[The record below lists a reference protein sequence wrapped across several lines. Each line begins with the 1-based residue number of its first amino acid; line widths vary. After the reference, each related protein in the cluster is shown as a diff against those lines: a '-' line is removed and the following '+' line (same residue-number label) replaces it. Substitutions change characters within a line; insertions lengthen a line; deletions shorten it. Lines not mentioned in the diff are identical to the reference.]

1 MPDIESARHE
11 QHIEWLLWEIRK
23 STRSGMSLQ
32 DAIDQIMANPFA
44 TPSDDLVEEARMRY
58 LKAEGKIAR
67 YERVDSLTDKETE
80 TGQWYDGTDFDDYV
94 YWPHVRE
101 VLRPKLGDAL
111 DEVNLSADKVL
122 SSLRPPGESEF
133 DVRGLVLGFVQSGK
147 TTNFISLIS
156 KAADVGYRL
165 IIVLAGMTDN
175 LRRQTQERLEEQLV
189 NDETPGWVKLTTI
202 DSDFNAAQFRANN
215 QNANTLLSSPDN
227 RLIAVV
233 KKNGH
238 ILQGLNNFL
247 KHAGVIVDKLPI
259 LVIDDESDQ
268 ASINVSKQAK
278 AEVSR
283 INAQIRTLLRN
294 RKTAYVAYTATPF
307 ANILI
312 DPNDTS
318 DLYPRDFIHV
328 LPRPKGYFGTEA
340 LFGRPPL
347 SGDEDDE
354 VEGLPMIR
362 TIPVSEIEA
371 TRPPGSKKAFEQWS
385 PYIPDSLDE
394 ALRWFI
400 LATAARRA
408 RGQSDS
414 HSSMLIHTAV
424 RTQAHEGLH
433 RLIKSHVRVLKSHWE
448 EESAIES
455 FRELWNEETFLVP
468 ASRFDYSSYSFDEIK
483 EFIPQVLDDV
493 EIVMDNG
500 VSEERLVYK
509 EEEAKTVIAVG
520 GNTLARGLTL
530 EGLVCSYFVRTAT
543 AYDTL
548 LQMGR
553 WFGFRN
559 GYADLPRIWM
569 TEELETWFR
578 DLALVEADLRQDL
591 ARYASGGETPLTYQ
605 ARIRVHPAMEV
616 TARAKQQSSR
626 PASVSYSGR
635 KVQTILFRHKDR
647 VWLDKNL
654 AATKQLVSR
663 ILADGAQ
670 SQKKSNGTTVFK
682 NVRPEAVVDFL
693 DAYTIYEE
701 SILGRKN
708 AELLKNYIRNEHET
722 GSIRAWDVSFYGK
735 GHVDPAKTIDL
746 GLSEEL
752 ALINRSQMVVNSNDQ
767 VANIKTL
774 VGSMDRL
781 NSVNLE
787 PSEIKPLVD
796 SIEAQDSTSENKLLK
811 VYEEHVGQDVAHL
824 AIYAIDP
831 DSTTTQS
838 RDYVHKTGTRQGKKI
853 APKNRRKD
861 LDAVSAPIG
870 IGIFFPTSSNPDP
883 EAEYVSTQEYVEVE
897 TMQQVEAA
905 EEEAFAPQSK
915 DNDD

>member
-1 MPDIESARHE
+1 MSDIDAEIHE
-11 QHIEWLLWEIRK
+11 QQISWLLDEIRK
-23 STRSGMSLQ
+23 ATRSGISLP
-32 DAIDQIMANPFA
+32 DAIAAIMRNPFA
-44 TPSDDLVEEARMRY
+44 TPDAELVEEARVRY
-58 LKAEGKIAR
+58 LQAQGKIAR
-67 YERVDSLTDKETE
+67 YEPVDSLTDKETE
-80 TGQWYDGTDFDDYV
+80 TGKWYDGTDSDSYV

-111 DEVNLSADKVL
+111 EEVNAAADKVL
-122 SSLRPPGESEF
+122 SSLRPPGEEEF

-189 NDETPGWVKLTTI
+189 NDSTPGWVKLTTME
-202 DSDFNAAQFRANN
+202 SDFNASQFRANN

-238 ILQGLNNFL
+238 ILKGLNNFL
-247 KHAGVIVDKLPI
+247 NQAGVAVDELPI

-278 AEVSR
+278 AEVSK

-294 RKTAYVAYTATPF
+294 QKTAYVAYTATPF

-312 DPNDTS
+312 DPNDTN

-328 LPRPKGYFGTEA
+328 LPRPKGYFGTET

-347 SGDEDDE
+347 AGEEDGE
-354 VEGLPMIR
+354 VDGLPMIR
-362 TIPVSEIEA
+362 TIPTSEIEA
-371 TRPPGSKKAFEQWS
+371 TRPPGSRKAFDQWS

-408 RGQSDS
+408 RGQESA

-424 RTQAHEGLH
+424 RVQAHNDLH
-433 RLIKSHVRVLKSHWE
+433 ELIKEHIRILRTNWSRGTSKESFHELWE
-448 EESAIES
+448 EE
-455 FRELWNEETFLVP
+455 TQLVHP
-468 ASRFDYSSYSFDEIK
+468 SRFDYEPLAFEEIE
-483 EFIPQVLDDV
+483 EFIPQVFDAV
-493 EIVMDNG
+493 EVIMDNG
-500 VSEERLVYK
+500 DSQKRLAYEETK
-509 EEEAKTVIAVG
+509 AKTVIAIG

-569 TEELETWFR
+569 TEELEGWFQ

-591 ARYASGGETPLTYQ
+591 ARYASGAETPLTYQ
-605 ARIRVHPAMEV
+605 ARIRVHPSMEV

-647 VWLDKNL
+647 VWLDNNI
-654 AATKQLVSR
+654 AAAKQLVSA
-663 ILADGAQ
+663 IQADGV
-670 SQKKSNGTTVFK
+670 KELHKTNGTTVFK
-682 NVRPEAVVDFL
+682 NVAPSTIIEFL
-693 DAYTIYEE
+693 ESYTIYEE
-701 SILGRKN
+701 SVLGRKG
-708 AELLKNYIRNEHET
+708 AELLKKYVRQEHET

-735 GHVDPAKTIDL
+735 GHFDPAKTIDL
-746 GLSEEL
+746 GLSKEL
-752 ALINRSQMVVNSNDQ
+752 GLVNRSQMVINSNDQ

-774 VGSMDRL
+774 VGSLDRL
-781 NSVNLE
+781 NSVDLDS
-787 PSEIKPLVD
+787 SEIKPLVD
-796 SIEAQDSTSENKLLK
+796 SFETQESSSESKLLE

-831 DSTTTQS
+831 ESTTTQ
-838 RDYVHKTGTRQGKKI
+838 RGDYVHASGAQKGKKI
-853 APKNRRKD
+853 TPKNRRKN
-861 LDAVSAPIG
+861 LDAVSVPIG

-905 EEEAFAPQSK
+905 EEEALSTQITSEDA
-915 DNDD
+915 